1 MTIPSKNPKTALQ
14 IVTLLS
20 IMLLFTLLALI
31 PMFLFNRP
39 GVNQWRLLMAMTVIQ
54 NVGIF
59 IIPAFVTARIF
70 NNGKTM
76 ETLRLNTAPRCA
88 HIGMMLLIYAA
99 SIPMMNAIIAWN
111 EGMKLPE
118 AMSGIE
124 QWMRSREDAAALATE
139 EMLNI
144 KTAGQLIVAIFSVGI
159 LTGMGEELIFRG
171 SLQRL
176 MTERG
181 INIHVAIWTTAILFS
196 AIHLQFY
203 GFVPRLLLGA
213 YFGYLAIWSGCLWL
227 PIMAHALNNSI
238 AVAAYYNT
246 ELESM
251 PWIGENP
258 TVAATIVSTAVTCG
272 LLFIYLRYMKTKE
285 A

>member
-1 MTIPSKNPKTALQ
+1 MSTPYHNHKTVLQ

-20 IMLLFTLLALI
+20 VMLLFTLLALI
-31 PMFLFNRP
+31 PLFLFNRP
-39 GVNQWRLLMAMTVIQ
+39 GVNQWRMLMAMTVIQ

-59 IIPAFVTARIF
+59 IIPAFITARIF
-70 NNGKTM
+70 NNGRTLKT
-76 ETLRLNTAPRCA
+76 LHLNVAPKWS
-88 HIGMMLLIYAA
+88 HIGMMLLLYVA
-99 SIPMMNAIIAWN
+99 SIPMMNVLVAWN
-111 EGMKLPE
+111 EDMRLPE

-124 QWMRSREDAAALATE
+124 RWLRMREDAAALATE
-139 EMLNI
+139 QMLDI
-144 KTAGQLIVAIFSVGI
+144 STVGQLIVAIFSVGI

-181 INIHVAIWTTAILFS
+181 VSIHLSIWVTAFIFS

-213 YFGYLAIWSGCLWL
+213 YFGYLAIWSGSLWL

-238 AVAAYYNT
+238 AVAAYYDT
-246 ELESM
+246 ELETL
-251 PWIGENP
+251 PWIGDSP
-258 TVAATIVSTAVTCG
+258 DVVTAIVSLFLTAG
-272 LLFIYLRYMKTKE
+272 LLYVYLKYMRVKRV
-285 A
+285 